1 MKTSL
6 KSNLLWSFLKQF
18 ELLFTPTSGHTDC
31 SDIYKE
37 KCRLSAQNEN
47 EQLTGKEAMVERLL
61 RKDLIGGIEFSWHN
75 VNIEAHAKGG

>member
-1 MKTSL
+1 M
-6 KSNLLWSFLKQF
+6 
-18 ELLFTPTSGHTDC
+18 
-31 SDIYKE
+31 
-37 KCRLSAQNEN
+37 SAQNEN